1 MSFAKVEIALR
12 NSENLPVLARQF
24 FSVFESV
31 VGGFSSPQ
39 QKSAAQCYWCNYWK
53 YSEGKISY
61 AQLKKWA
68 KNFGYD
74 MGKYY

>member
-1 MSFAKVEIALR
+1 MSFAKIEIALLASNEMPR
-12 NSENLPVLARQF
+12 PARQF
-24 FSVFESV
+24 FSAFEYE
-31 VGGFSSPQ
+31 VGGFSSPEQ
-39 QKSAAQCYWCNYWK
+39 RSAAQCYWCNYWK
-53 YSEGKISY
+53 YQEGKISY